1 MMRSLVFLWGSHV
14 GLTLVHLA
22 VTAKVG
28 DNGEV
33 TTAPVDITGECW
45 RMLELNDDKN
55 RQINL
60 RFSPVW
66 LYMWV

>member
-1 MMRSLVFLWGSHV
+1 MMRNLVFLWGSHV
-14 GLTLVHLA
+14 GLALVHLT
-22 VTAKVG
+22 VTAQVG

-33 TTAPVDITGECW
+33 TPASIDITGECW
-45 RMLELNDDKN
+45 RMLELNNDRN